1 MNPLRLVS
9 GFGVAVLVAAAVA
22 IPSTAQEE
30 REEFTNLQVLPKDIA
45 PEDLRKLMGTFTRAL
60 GVRCIHCHV
69 GEEGKP
75 FEKGAFA
82 KDDKPTKLKAREMM
96 RMTNDLNEKYLAKLA
111 VRADPPIRVQCIT
124 CHHGITQP
132 RQIQDLLTAA
142 YDKGGMD
149 STLTTY
155 HALRD
160 RYYGSFAYDFGEVP
174 LVDVAST
181 VRAAGHFADAE
192 SLLALDVALNPK
204 SAFAKR
210 RHANLAIT
218 QAFLKDTET
227 GAAAYRN
234 YKEKY
239 SAEMISET
247 FLNNI
252 GYELLAAEQK
262 DAALR
267 TFEFIVAENPASANA
282 YDSLGEAY
290 MTSGDPKKATA
301 AYKKSLELDPKNDNA
316 KQKLEELKK
325 KPKNKAKGVAPQ

>member
-1 MNPLRLVS
+1 MNLFRLAS
-9 GFGVAVLVAAAVA
+9 RFGIAALLAAAIA
-22 IPSTAQEE
+22 IPSTAQEP

-60 GVRCIHCHV
+60 GVRCTHCHV

-75 FEKGAFA
+75 HQKGDFA
-82 KDDKPTKLKAREMM
+82 KDDKPTKLKAREMI

-111 VRADPPIRVQCIT
+111 VRVDPPIRVQCIT

-155 HALRD
+155 NALRD

-174 LVDVAST
+174 LADVAST
-181 VRAAGHFADAE
+181 VRTAGHLADAE
-192 SLLALDVALNPK
+192 SLLALDVAMNPK

-210 RHANLAIT
+210 RHANLALT
-218 QAFLKDTET
+218 QAFMKDAET
-227 GAAAYRN
+227 GAGAYRN

-239 SAEMISET
+239 GAEVISEA

-262 DAALR
+262 DAAIR
-267 TFEFIVAENPASANA
+267 TFEFIVSENPASANA
-282 YDSLGEAY
+282 YDSMGEAY
-290 MTSGDPKKATA
+290 MTTGDPKKATA

-316 KQKLEELKK
+316 KQKLEELEK
-325 KPKNKAKGVAPQ
+325 KPKS